1 MSDEIELYV
10 GRVAVPGAGL
20 AGWRVFAETVFTEA
34 EFLAR
39 PRATAHRDVRRWVD
53 RYYDYPPEPYHYLRA
68 TASVVR
74 KRLLIQGY
82 TSDFCRQAWD
92 IARRQ
97 TISIWQRHMSDPSS
111 TAAQALAAMED
122 MTFEAWA
129 AEIQARARQA
139 PTGTL
144 GGRYNPW
151 DVVSLLDG
159 PDDPLVQLALL
170 TEIFPRAPVWMDC
183 FFLADYGSPI
193 RSPYEIAREEDHE
206 AAQYPSGKI
215 IVLTEGRTDSRVIK
229 AALQRLYPEFS
240 GAYQF
245 VDFEEFRLEGGA
257 SVLAKMVRILAGAGL
272 QNRLLAI
279 FDNDVAGV
287 EAMGSL
293 RGAKL
298 PQTVRLMTLPS
309 TPLASAYPTI
319 GPNGLTEMNVNGAGA
334 AIELYLG
341 RSALTDDNG
350 RLRPV
355 RWQHWNKPI
364 GRYHGAIDD
373 KDAVIK
379 AFENILAQPGSPAE
393 VRRRLPEMELLLRSI
408 FSAFE
413 GQLRLPG

>member
-151 DVVSLLDG
+151 DVVSLLD
-159 PDDPLVQLALL
+159 L
-170 TEIFPRAPVWMDC
+170 
-183 FFLADYGSPI
+183 
-193 RSPYEIAREEDHE
+193 
-206 AAQYPSGKI
+206 
-215 IVLTEGRTDSRVIK
+215 
-229 AALQRLYPEFS
+229 
-240 GAYQF
+240 
-245 VDFEEFRLEGGA
+245 
-257 SVLAKMVRILAGAGL
+257 
-272 QNRLLAI
+272 
-279 FDNDVAGV
+279 
-287 EAMGSL
+287 SL
-293 RGAKL
+293 
-298 PQTVRLMTLPS
+298 
-309 TPLASAYPTI
+309 I
-319 GPNGLTEMNVNGAGA
+319 H
-334 AIELYLG
+334 I
-341 RSALTDDNG
+341 
-350 RLRPV
+350 
-355 RWQHWNKPI
+355 
-364 GRYHGAIDD
+364 
-373 KDAVIK
+373 
-379 AFENILAQPGSPAE
+379 
-393 VRRRLPEMELLLRSI
+393 
-408 FSAFE
+408 
-413 GQLRLPG
+413 

>member
-20 AGWRVFAETVFTEA
+20 AGWRIFAETVFTQA
-34 EFLAR
+34 EFVAR
-39 PRATAHRDVRRWVD
+39 SRATAHRDVRRHVD
-53 RYYDYPPEPYHYLRA
+53 RFYDDLPETYYNLRA
-68 TASVVR
+68 PAAVVR

-97 TISIWQRHMSDPSS
+97 TIAVWRRHMTDPSS
-111 TAAQALAAMED
+111 TANQALAAMED

-129 AEIQARARQA
+129 TEIRARQA
-139 PTGTL
+139 LSGTL
-144 GGRYNPW
+144 AGRHNPW
-151 DVVSLLDG
+151 DPVSLLDG
-159 PDDPLVQLALL
+159 PDDPLVQLVLL

-183 FFLADYGSPI
+183 FFLADYGQPI
-193 RSPYEIAREEDHE
+193 RSPYEIAREEDDE

-215 IVLTEGRTDSRVIK
+215 IVLTEGRTDSRMIK
-229 AALQRLYPEFS
+229 AALQRLYPEYAA
-240 GAYQF
+240 AYQF

-279 FDNDVAGV
+279 FDNDAAGV
-287 EAMGSL
+287 EAMMSL
-293 RGAKL
+293 RGTKL

-309 TPLASAYPTI
+309 TRLAGAYPTI
-319 GPNGLTEMNVNGAGA
+319 GPNGLTDMDVNGAGA

-341 RSALTDDNG
+341 RGALTDENG

-355 RWQHWNKPI
+355 RWQHWNKPA

-379 AFENILAQPGSPAE
+379 AFENILTQPGTSAE
-393 VRRRLPEMELLLRSI
+393 LRRRLPEMELLLRSI
-408 FSAFE
+408 FAAFE
-413 GQLRLPG
+413 GQLRLPD